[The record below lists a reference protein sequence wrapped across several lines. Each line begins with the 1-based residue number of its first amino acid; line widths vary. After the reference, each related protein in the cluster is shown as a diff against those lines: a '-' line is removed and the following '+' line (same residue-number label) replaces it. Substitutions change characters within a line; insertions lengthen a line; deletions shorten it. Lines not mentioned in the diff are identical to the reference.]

1 MINQDM
7 EEYKAEV
14 EYHFSAI
21 NNELYT
27 LKQCVANGTW
37 RVVGEK
43 VDLCSRNSDIK
54 FKEMSS
60 ELGKL
65 KQEVLCDRTFVR
77 AGLH

>member
-14 EYHFSAI
+14 ENHFSAI

-27 LKQCVANGTW
+27 LKQGVANGTL

-43 VDLCSRNSDIK
+43 VDVCSRNKILNSK
-54 FKEMSS
+54 KCH
-60 ELGKL
+60 LN
-65 KQEVLCDRTFVR
+65 QQN
-77 AGLH
+77 